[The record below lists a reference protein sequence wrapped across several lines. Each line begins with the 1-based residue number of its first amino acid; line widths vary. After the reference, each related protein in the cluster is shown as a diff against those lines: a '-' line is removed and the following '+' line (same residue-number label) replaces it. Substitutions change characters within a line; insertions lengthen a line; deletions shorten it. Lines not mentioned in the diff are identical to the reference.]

1 MAISSETGA
10 SGALD
15 PSRLAAILSDVFLN
29 PGSTFSLL
37 SLASAALIA
46 GAFLLARRRG
56 KRPAS
61 PRLLI
66 RALFPR
72 RFLAHAST
80 RADILFFVLNVF
92 VTGLLVGWALVSAG
106 AVGLAVHAGLLALAP
121 TWAGLPV
128 PGWAATGL
136 VTLAGFLAYDFAYW
150 LDHYI
155 KHRLPTMW
163 AFHSTH
169 HTAEVLTPLTS
180 FRMHPVDSLIF
191 YNISAVLVGLAQ
203 GASWFLIGDQVSAIA
218 VAGMNG
224 VVVVFIFTLL
234 HLQHSHIRMGWS
246 GWVGRLILSPAH
258 HHVHHSNDPRHYG
271 RNLGFCLAIWDWMAG
286 TLMAPQPGEQL
297 VFGAHTGAANPHSLT
312 GSLLHP
318 FAMAAESL
326 APQTRPTIAEAAT

>member
-1 MAISSETGA
+1 MATEPEQAA
-10 SGALD
+10 SGAD
-15 PSRLAAILSDVFLN
+15 RLASTLSDVFLN

-46 GAFLLARRRG
+46 AAFLLVRRRRG
-56 KRPAS
+56 RPAS
-61 PRLLI
+61 LRLLL

-72 RFLAHAST
+72 RLFTHASS
-80 RADILFFVLNVF
+80 RADAMFFILNVF

-106 AVGLAVHAGLLALAP
+106 AVGLAVHAWLSSLAP
-121 TWAGLPV
+121 GWSGLPL
-128 PGWAATGL
+128 PSWAAVGL

-150 LDHYI
+150 LDHYV
-155 KHRLPTMW
+155 KHRSKAMW

-203 GASWFLIGDQVSAIA
+203 GSAWFLLGSQTSAAA
-218 VAGMNG
+218 VAGMNVL
-224 VVVVFIFTLL
+224 VVGFIFTLL
-234 HLQHSHIRMGWS
+234 HLQHSHIRMSWS
-246 GWVGRLILSPAH
+246 GWVGRLVLSPAH

-286 TLMAPQPGEQL
+286 TLMAPDPSERL
-297 VFGAHTGAANPHSLT
+297 VFGADTGAADPHSLT

-318 FAMAAESL
+318 FAMAAETL
-326 APQTRPTIAEAAT
+326 APQTAAGPQTATA